1 MRVQHA
7 WLSARK
13 WGSIPT
19 GSAGSW
25 PQLCTGN
32 NPWCLPISQFA
43 VFTATL
49 KSSWWTGRDFYR
61 ATPPEVYWGEVTS
74 LKTTSPTQSDGVTAA
89 FWSPKPKAQVQILVA
104 LPQIVDRLAVSVV

>member
-19 GSAGSW
+19 GSAGLEGRNKESLEGEGLYVRHKSHLWAEFPVTQAEALSW
-25 PQLCTGN
+25 
-32 NPWCLPISQFA
+32 
-43 VFTATL
+43 
-49 KSSWWTGRDFYR
+49 
-61 ATPPEVYWGEVTS
+61 
-74 LKTTSPTQSDGVTAA
+74 SPSTQSDGVMVTSVA
-89 FWSPKPKAQVQILVA
+89 PTHRLRVRILVA